1 MIDTLLQWWHSV
13 DWSGLGVW
21 SLTLSLMITGLAGTI
36 LPFLP
41 GPLILFL
48 AALLHSYLRPE
59 SAMSTWGIVLM
70 ALLLV
75 VSYIAD
81 MASGAMGAKWFGASR
96 WGIVG
101 VLVGGLVGL
110 FFGFLG
116 LIIGPIVGGL
126 LFEVVVARRNWRE
139 GIRSTWGSV
148 VGTGVGLV
156 MRIVL
161 SLGMVATFFIDALW

>member
-1 MIDTLLQWWHSV
+1 MN
-13 DWSGLGVW
+13 
-21 SLTLSLMITGLAGTI
+21 
-36 LPFLP
+36 
-41 GPLILFL
+41 
-48 AALLHSYLRPE
+48 
-59 SAMSTWGIVLM
+59 TWGIVLM
-70 ALLLV
+70 AVLLV
-75 VSYIAD
+75 VSYVAD